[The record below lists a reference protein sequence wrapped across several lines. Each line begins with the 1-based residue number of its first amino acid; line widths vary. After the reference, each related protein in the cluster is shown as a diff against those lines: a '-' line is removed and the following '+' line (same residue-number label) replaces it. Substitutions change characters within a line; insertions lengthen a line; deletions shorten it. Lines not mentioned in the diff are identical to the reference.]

1 MNKMSIPESNKRKS
15 LDAIRVYAPS
25 RGNLAIKEETL
36 PQTHVA
42 EPSPRKAEPRRQRPR
57 LVPKAP
63 AKKRRTLTQLIRE
76 FKVFPKLAF
85 LAFVLTA
92 AFCFL
97 FMLSGSK
104 DIAAAQ
110 KDINDLQEQISDLQS
125 VVDKTN
131 VDYLF
136 SIDISSARGAA
147 AAAGMAYPVSGVS
160 GR

>member
-1 MNKMSIPESNKRKS
+1 MSIPESNKRKS

-36 PQTHVA
+36 PITRVA
-42 EPSPRKAEPRRQRPR
+42 EPSPSRPEPRRPRPR

-63 AKKRRTLTQLIRE
+63 AKKRRTFAQFVRE
-76 FKVFPKLAF
+76 FKVVPKAAF
-85 LAFVLTA
+85 LTFVLAA
-92 AFCFL
+92 AFMLL
-97 FMLSGSK
+97 FSLSGSK
-104 DIAAAQ
+104 NIAAAQ
-110 KDINDLQEQISDLQS
+110 REINELRNEISDLQS
-125 VVDKTN
+125 VVDKTS

-147 AAAGMAYPVSGVS
+147 AAAGMSYPAGGI